1 MNQNTNLLEGSIL
14 GKLAKLALPIMLT
27 SFIQMAYNLVDMI
40 WIGKLGSAAV
50 ASVGA
55 AGIFLWIADSC
66 YSVAKMG
73 GQIKVAHAIGEG
85 DWEKARRFA
94 ASAFRLGGII
104 AALFILLVLVGHQ
117 LMVALF
123 QLTDP
128 KTHND
133 AVAYLLITGTAGVL
147 FSMTNQVFTG
157 LYTGIGDSK
166 SPFWVTGT
174 GLVLNL
180 ILDPVLIFGVGPI
193 PALGVAGAAI
203 ATAGSQGIVTLLFL
217 LMAHFQKGFFRGLPL
232 FQKMGRDPMKQ
243 IWKMGLPIGI
253 QNVFMSGLSL
263 IVASLVA
270 GWGANAVAVQ
280 KVGGQVES
288 LSWMISG
295 GFSMAVNAF
304 IGQNFGAKKIK
315 RVKKAYQT
323 ATVLMLIWG
332 ALCTLALT
340 LLPSPLFQIFIREEE
355 VLPMGVSYLQILGLS
370 QLFMCIEAS
379 STGAFNGLGET
390 RIPSVVSVVFNL
402 ARIPMALILSSTS
415 LGLDGIWW
423 ALSISSI
430 CKGIVLTIGYFLY
443 IRKRHL
449 LETVPEGNA

>member
-1 MNQNTNLLEGSIL
+1 MKNTSNLLEGSIL

-85 DWEKARRFA
+85 NPDKARYFA
-94 ASAFRLGGII
+94 AAAFRLGGIVT
-104 AALFILLVLVGHQ
+104 ALFILLVICGHQ
-117 LMVALF
+117 LMVGLF
-123 QLTDP
+123 RLTDP

-133 AVAYLLITGTAGVL
+133 AVAYLLITGTAGVA
-147 FSMTNQVFTG
+147 FSMINQVFTG

-180 ILDPVLIFGVGPI
+180 VLDPVLIFGVGPI

-217 LMAHFQKGFFRGLPL
+217 LMSQLQKGFFKGLPL
-232 FQKMGRDPMKQ
+232 WKKLGGNYLKQ
-243 IWKMGLPIGI
+243 VWKMGLPIGI

-315 RVKKAYQT
+315 RVKGAYQT

-332 ALCTLALT
+332 MLCTLALT
-340 LLPSPLFQIFIREEE
+340 LLPGPIFQIFIREPE
-355 VLPMGVSYLQILGLS
+355 VLPMGVSYLQILGIS

-390 RIPSVVSVVFNL
+390 RIPSVASIVLNL
-402 ARIPMALILSSTS
+402 ARIPLALLLSSTS

-423 ALSISSI
+423 AISISSI
-430 CKGIVLTIGYFLY
+430 CKGIFLTVGYFIY
-443 IRKRHL
+443 IRKHHL
-449 LETVPEGNA
+449 LAETQS

>member
-1 MNQNTNLLEGSIL
+1 MKNTSNLLEGSIL

-85 DWEKARRFA
+85 NPDKARYFA
-94 ASAFRLGGII
+94 AAAFRLGGIVT
-104 AALFILLVLVGHQ
+104 ALFILLVICGHQ
-117 LMVALF
+117 LMVGLF
-123 QLTDP
+123 RLTDP

-133 AVAYLLITGTAGVL
+133 AVAYLLITGTAGVA
-147 FSMTNQVFTG
+147 FSMINQVFTG

-180 ILDPVLIFGVGPI
+180 VLDPVLIFGVGPI

-217 LMAHFQKGFFRGLPL
+217 LMSQLQKGFFKGLPL
-232 FQKMGRDPMKQ
+232 WKKLGGNYLNQV
-243 IWKMGLPIGI
+243 WKMGLPIGI

-315 RVKKAYQT
+315 RVKGAYQT

-332 ALCTLALT
+332 MLCTLALT
-340 LLPSPLFQIFIREEE
+340 LLPSPIFQIFIREPE
-355 VLPMGVSYLQILGLS
+355 VLPMGVSYLQILGIS

-390 RIPSVVSVVFNL
+390 RIPSVASIVLNL
-402 ARIPMALILSSTS
+402 ARIPLALLLSSTS

-423 ALSISSI
+423 AISISSI
-430 CKGIVLTIGYFLY
+430 CKGIFLTVGYFIY
-443 IRKRHL
+443 IRKHHL
-449 LETVPEGNA
+449 LAETQS

>member
-1 MNQNTNLLEGSIL
+1 MKNTSNLLEGSIL

-85 DWEKARRFA
+85 NPDKARYFA
-94 ASAFRLGGII
+94 AAAFRLGGIVT
-104 AALFILLVLVGHQ
+104 ALFILLVICGHQ
-117 LMVALF
+117 LMVGLF
-123 QLTDP
+123 RLTDP

-133 AVAYLLITGTAGVL
+133 AVAYLLITGTAGVA
-147 FSMTNQVFTG
+147 FSMINQVFTG

-174 GLVLNL
+174 GLILNL
-180 ILDPVLIFGVGPI
+180 VLDPVLIFGIGPI

-217 LMAHFQKGFFRGLPL
+217 LMSQLQKGFFKGLPL
-232 FQKMGRDPMKQ
+232 WKKLGGNYLKQ
-243 IWKMGLPIGI
+243 VWKMGLPIGI

-315 RVKKAYQT
+315 RVKGAYQT

-332 ALCTLALT
+332 MLCTLALT
-340 LLPSPLFQIFIREEE
+340 LLPGPIFQIFIREPE
-355 VLPMGVSYLQILGLS
+355 VLPMGVSYLQILGIS

-390 RIPSVVSVVFNL
+390 RIPSVASIVLNL
-402 ARIPMALILSSTS
+402 ARIPLALLLSSTS

-423 ALSISSI
+423 AISISSI
-430 CKGIVLTIGYFLY
+430 CKGIFLTVGYFIY

-449 LETVPEGNA
+449 LAETQS

>member
-1 MNQNTNLLEGSIL
+1 MKNTTNLLEGSIL

-85 DWEKARRFA
+85 NGEKARYFA
-94 ASAFRLGGII
+94 VSAFRLGSVIAGI
-104 AALFILLVLVGHQ
+104 FILLVLVGHQ
-117 LMVALF
+117 LMVGLF
-123 QLTDP
+123 QLTDQ
-128 KTHND
+128 KTHDD

-147 FSMTNQVFTG
+147 FSMINQVFTG
-157 LYTGIGDSK
+157 IYTGIGDSK
-166 SPFWVTGT
+166 SPFWVTGA

-180 ILDPVLIFGVGPI
+180 VLDPVLIFGIGPI

-217 LMAHFQKGFFRGLPL
+217 GMVRLQKGFFKDLPL
-232 FQKMGRDPMKQ
+232 FKKLPGEYIKET
-243 IWKMGLPIGI
+243 WKMGLPIGI

-263 IVASLVA
+263 IVASIVA
-270 GWGANAVAVQ
+270 RWGADAVAVQ

-304 IGQNFGAKKIK
+304 IGQNYGAKKIK
-315 RVKKAYQT
+315 RVKGAYQT

-332 ALCTLALT
+332 T
-340 LLPSPLFQIFIREEE
+340 LLS
-355 VLPMGVSYLQILGLS
+355 
-370 QLFMCIEAS
+370 
-379 STGAFNGLGET
+379 
-390 RIPSVVSVVFNL
+390 
-402 ARIPMALILSSTS
+402 LIH
-415 LGLDGIWW
+415 I
-423 ALSISSI
+423 
-430 CKGIVLTIGYFLY
+430 
-443 IRKRHL
+443 
-449 LETVPEGNA
+449 